1 MERSLSVKTNEDF
14 EIAVRWCD
22 QNLVPYSLSSGEMHV
37 RASAEAA
44 NPPLLTATVTISVD
58 NWATAVITSSALTT
72 LVDPPDVLVYDFVA
86 TRTDG
91 RKKVLLEGNFMI
103 IPGVTHV

>member
-1 MERSLSVKTNEDF
+1 MKRDLHVKTNEDF

-22 QNLVPYSLSSGEMHV
+22 QLLAPYALSSGEMHV
-37 RASAEAA
+37 RATAEAA

-58 NWATAVITSSALTT
+58 NWATAVIASSALTT
-72 LVDPPDVLVYDFVA
+72 LVDPPDLLVYDFVA

-91 RKKVLLEGNFMI
+91 RKKVLLEGTFML
-103 IPGVTHV
+103 IPGVTHG

>member
-1 MERSLSVKTNEDF
+1 MERSLRVKTNEDF

-22 QNLVPYSLSSGEMHV
+22 HLLVPYALSSGQMHV
-37 RASAEAA
+37 RATANAA
-44 NPPLLTATVTISVD
+44 NPPVLTATVTISVD
-58 NWATAVITSSALTT
+58 NWATAVITSSALTA
-72 LVDPPDVLVYDFVA
+72 LVDPPPLLVYDFVA

-91 RKKVLLEGNFMI
+91 RKKVLLEGTFMI

>member
-1 MERSLSVKTNEDF
+1 MKRDLHVKTNEDF

-22 QNLVPYSLSSGEMHV
+22 QLLVPYALSSGEMQV

-44 NPPLLTATVTISVD
+44 NPPLLTAAVTIVD
-58 NWATAVITSSALTT
+58 NWATAVITSSALTA
-72 LVDPPDVLVYDFVA
+72 LDPPGLLVYDFVA

-91 RKKVLLEGNFMI
+91 RKKVLIEGTFLL